1 MGLFRR
7 KKKSAD
13 ITIGDKVIRIEGDK
27 VPYEQLVKDVEAQVV
42 NTIAEQMVAS
52 LAGTKPTEEELAAIE
67 ERERKIQEGKQL
79 RKERMKQCGVD
90 VSQFTEEKAS
100 ADLLSI
106 TKTLIPSFPLFQ
118 LEQPRCEID
127 FSDLTKTGKAPK
139 NVCVAH
145 LDTAAANTFWI
156 AHLKYL
162 ASGAV
167 NMVDLHL
174 WKDHIRHGISIRTV
188 NSEYRITAII
198 KQDSERDISD
208 TLFLDNKPTSTEDQI
223 SILDS
228 SINQLFT

>member
-1 MGLFRR
+1 MGLFKR

-13 ITIGDKVIRIEGDK
+13 ITIGDKVIRIEGDN
-27 VPYEQLVKDVEAQVV
+27 VPYEQLVKDVEAEVV

-52 LAGTKPTEEELAAIE
+52 LAGAKPTEEELAAIE

-162 ASGAV
+162 ASGEV
-167 NMVDLHL
+167 NMIDLHL
-174 WKDHIRHGISIRTV
+174 WKEHIRHGISIRTV
-188 NSEYRITAII
+188 NGEYRITAII

-208 TLFLDNKPTSTEDQI
+208 TLYLNNKPENNTEQL
-223 SILDS
+223 SILDA
-228 SINQLFT
+228 SIPKLFI